1 MDSFNDALIDC
12 VKACG
17 GSARVSKLLWPEK
30 TEKDAQRSLLDA
42 LNEDRPAKLS
52 PDQVLFLLRLS
63 RQKGYHGGIDY
74 INQDLGYRPAVAI
87 EPKDEMADL
96 MAKFNEAIAQQSEYV
111 SRIEQ
116 AASRIQLVGRSV

>member
-1 MDSFNDALIDC
+1 MESFNDALIDC

-30 TEKDAQRSLLDA
+30 SEKDAQRSLLDA

-52 PDQVLFLLRLS
+52 PDQVLYLLRLS

-74 INQDLGYRPAVAI
+74 INQDLGYRQSVVI
-87 EPKDEMADL
+87 EPKDEVADL
-96 MAKFNEAIAQQSEYV
+96 MAKFNESVTLQADLV
-111 SRIEQ
+111 SRIEN
-116 AASRIQLVGRSV
+116 AASRISLVRAA

>member
-1 MDSFNDALIDC
+1 MESFNDALIDC

-30 TEKDAQRSLLDA
+30 SEKDAQRSLLDA

-63 RQKGYHGGIDY
+63 RQKGYHDGIDF
-74 INQDLGYRPAVAI
+74 INQELGYRPAVVI
-87 EPKDEMADL
+87 EPKDEVADL
-96 MAKFNEAIAQQSEYV
+96 MAKFNEAVTLQADLV
-111 SRIEQ
+111 ARIEN
-116 AASRIQLVGRSV
+116 AAHRIGSARTA